1 MVYIQR
7 EVLKDQASK
16 DLDLLIDINA
26 IVISGTYMDDVEHIK
41 QNDTPITHLVIF
53 HNWSFIFRSR
63 MYFRYR
69 K

>member
-53 HNWSFIFRSR
+53 HNWLLNLFTNNLKI
-63 MYFRYR
+63 
-69 K
+69 